1 MGGIKCSNIMKV
13 IVIGAT
19 SGIGMELAKQYLD
32 LGHSVAVTGRRQEL
46 LLDLKKQ
53 YPGIHTDCFNVQ
65 AEDVVVRLQSLIA
78 DMGGL
83 DLLIYSAGYG
93 EPSVELIEEIEIDST
108 ATNVMGF
115 VKIASFTFN
124 YFLKQDHGQ
133 LAVISSVAALRGNSW
148 TPAYSAGKA
157 YVSNYAEGLNI
168 KAGKLKANIVVT
180 DIRPG
185 FVNTKMAKGQGQFWV
200 APVEKAA
207 RQIRAAIA
215 AKKRVAYVTKRWWLI
230 ACIMKRVPFWI
241 YRKIG

>member
-1 MGGIKCSNIMKV
+1 MKV
-13 IVIGAT
+13 IIIGAT
-19 SGIGMELAKQYLD
+19 SGIGRELAKQYIAQ
-32 LGHSVAVTGRRQEL
+32 GHTVAVTGRRQEL
-46 LLDLKKQ
+46 LLELKKQ
-53 YPGIHTDCFNVQ
+53 YPAMHTACFDVQ
-65 AEDVVVRLQSLIA
+65 ATEATAQLQSLITLI
-78 DMGGL
+78 GGF

-93 EPSVELIEEIEIDST
+93 EPCEDLVADTEIDST

-115 VKIASFTFN
+115 VKMATFTFN
-124 YFLKQDHGQ
+124 YFLKRGGHGQ
-133 LAVISSVAALRGNSW
+133 LAVISSVAALRGNGF

-168 KAGKLKANIVVT
+168 KARKLKTSIVVT

-207 RQIRAAIA
+207 RQIRAAITA
-215 AKKRVAYVTKRWWLI
+215 RKRVAYITKRWRLI
-230 ACIMKRVPFWI
+230 AHIMKLLPFWI